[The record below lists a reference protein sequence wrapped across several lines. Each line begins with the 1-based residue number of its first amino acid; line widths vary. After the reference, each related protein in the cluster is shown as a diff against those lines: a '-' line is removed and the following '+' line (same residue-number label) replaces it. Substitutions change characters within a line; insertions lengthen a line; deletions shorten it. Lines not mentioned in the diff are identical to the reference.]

1 MVFGLLRITDGD
13 ISSPLSGADKG
24 WLLPFRSEPAGGA
37 VAMSLALSAVSISQ
51 RWLHDGRRGSG
62 ELAV

>member
-13 ISSPLSGADKG
+13 ISSPLSGADNG

-37 VAMSLALSAVSISQ
+37 VAMSLSRSLLSPFLGV
-51 RWLHDGRRGSG
+51 GCTMGG
-62 ELAV
+62 EAQEN